1 MTSQSH
7 QLRKL
12 AAGLCLVAAPIL
24 LLASAIISP
33 KLDTD
38 GKDQLALATAHADR
52 WFIANVVG
60 LAALALLVPAVMG
73 LIHML
78 RERQVLAGFV
88 GGALTL
94 LGVLAATAAT
104 GMSLVLW
111 EMTKP
116 GLDTT
121 QMGALADRVMGSTGI
136 QLAVFVPTA
145 FFAIGMLV
153 LAFGLFRARAV
164 PALCALA
171 LGVGAVA
178 LAIGLGPAASIALA
192 IAGAGVLLVGMLPVG
207 WAVLMENEEAWEHTP
222 QFSGF
227 HPVSGIR

>member
-1 MTSQSH
+1 MSSQSH

-12 AAGLCLVAAPIL
+12 VAGLCLVAAPIL
-24 LLASAIISP
+24 VLASAIISP

-38 GKDQLALATAHADR
+38 GKDQLALAAAHADR

-60 LAALALLVPAVMG
+60 LAALALMVPAIMG

-78 RERQVLAGFV
+78 RERQVLAGFI
-88 GGALTL
+88 GGGLAL

-121 QMGALADRVMGSTGI
+121 QMGTLADRIMGSTGI

-145 FFAIGMLV
+145 CFLIGMV
-153 LAFGLFRARAV
+153 DLAFGLLRARAV

-171 LGVGAVA
+171 LAVGAA
-178 LAIGLGPAASIALA
+178 GLTIGLGPAASIALA
-192 IAGAGVLLVGMLPVG
+192 IAGAGVLLVGMLPIG
-207 WAVLMENEEAWEHTP
+207 WAVLMESEEAWEHTP

-227 HPVSGIR
+227 HQVSEIR